1 VKAVLLAMVAAMGLM
16 GDGAQAQAAAQTAPA
31 EAADPFLW
39 LEDVEGTRALDWV
52 RAQNARSLAQLEADP
67 RYPELKAE
75 ALAIVN
81 ATDRIPMPGLRKGEI
96 YNFWQ
101 DQTNVR
107 GLWRRTSLQ
116 SYRTAS
122 PQWDVLLDI
131 DALAKAENAN
141 WVYKG
146 ASCRWPDYDRCLLSL
161 SDGGKD
167 AVEVREF
174 DVPTKQFVA
183 DGFKLP
189 EGKQDVAWLDA
200 DTVLAAREW
209 APGEVTESGYAYI
222 VKRLKRGQPLDQ
234 AVELFRGT
242 RTDVAAGPVVLHDGD
257 GRTVVLFSRAV
268 TFYESETWI
277 DTPRGPA
284 KLALPA
290 KHALEGL
297 VKGQLLFTLQEDWDT
312 GAGVFK
318 SGALVS
324 IDAAEAARAPGALK
338 PVLVLQPGPRQSIEG
353 VVPTKNHVLV
363 DLYENVQGG
372 VRRYSFEGGRWTST
386 AIDLPKTSSVDV
398 VASELESDVF
408 FASVANFLTPNT
420 LWLGDAARGEP
431 VEVKALPARFDA
443 STHVTEQF
451 EAVSKDGTRIPYF
464 VVRPRAMK
472 LDGANPTLLYAYG
485 GFQVSMTPSYSATTG
500 KLWLENGGVY
510 VLANIRGGGEF
521 GPAWHQAGLKQ
532 NRQRIYDDFAAVAQD
547 LVARKVT
554 SPRRLGIMGGSNG
567 GLLMGV
573 ELVQRPELWNAVVVQ
588 VPLLDM
594 LRYHKLLAGAS
605 WVAEYGDPDD
615 PAERAFLETI
625 SPYQNLKAGP
635 KYPEPFF
642 VTSTKDDRV
651 HPGHAR
657 KMAAKMESLGL
668 PFLYYENTDGGHS
681 AAANLQEA
689 ARRASLEYMYLTRKL
704 MD

>member
-1 VKAVLLAMVAAMGLM
+1 MKAVLWGLILAMVAG
-16 GDGAQAQAAAQTAPA
+16 GSHAQTPPPPPPPPP
-31 EAADPFLW
+31 AADPFLW

-52 RAQNARSLAQLEADP
+52 RAQNARSLGGLEADP
-67 RYPELKAE
+67 RYAGLKAE

-81 ATDRIPMPGLRKGEI
+81 ATDRIPMPGLRGGAI

-107 GLWRRTSLQ
+107 GLWRRTTVE
-116 SYRTAS
+116 SYRTAA
-122 PQWDVLLDI
+122 PTWETLLDV
-131 DALAKAENAN
+131 DALSTAEKAN

-146 ASCRWPDYDRCLLSL
+146 AQCRRPTYNRCLVSL

-167 AVEVREF
+167 AVQIREF
-174 DVPTKQFVA
+174 DIRTRAFVPGGFVLA
-183 DGFKLP
+183 
-189 EGKQDVAWLDA
+189 EGKQDAAWLDD
-200 DTVLAAREW
+200 DTLLVGREW
-209 APGEVTESGYAYI
+209 EPGQVTESGYAYI
-222 VKRLKRGQPLDQ
+222 VKTLKRGQPLSA
-234 AVELFRGT
+234 AVEVFRGQP
-242 RTDVAAGPVVLHDGD
+242 TDVAASGGVLHDGD
-257 GRTVVLFSRAV
+257 GHEVVVFTRSR

-277 DTPRGPA
+277 GTPTGP
-284 KLALPA
+284 KRLAVPE
-290 KHALEGL
+290 KHSLQGL
-297 VKGQLLFTLQEDWDT
+297 SKNQLLFTLEEDWT
-312 GAGVFK
+312 TPSGAFR

-324 IDAAEAARAPGALK
+324 VDAAEAVRHPEALR
-338 PVLVLQPGPRQSIEG
+338 PRLIVQPGPRQSIEG
-353 VVPTKNHVLV
+353 VSTTKNYVLV

-372 VRRYSFEGGRWTST
+372 VRRYAFTGEGWR
-386 AIDLPKTSSVDV
+386 AEPIPLPAASSVDI
-398 VASELESDVF
+398 VAAEDESDAI
-408 FASVANFLTPNT
+408 FASVTSFLTPTT
-420 LWLGDAARGEP
+420 LWLGDAGKRSAA
-431 VEVKALPARFDA
+431 EVKALPARFDA

-451 EAVSKDGTRIPYF
+451 EATSKDGTKVPYF
-464 VVRPRAMK
+464 VVRPKAMK
-472 LDGANPTLLYAYG
+472 ADGSNPTLLYAYG
-485 GFQVSMTPSYSATTG
+485 GFQVSMTPGYSATIG
-500 KLWLENGGVY
+500 KLWLERGGVY

-532 NRQRIYDDFAAVAQD
+532 NRQRIYDDFAAVAED
-547 LVARKVT
+547 LIARKIT
-554 SPRRLGIMGGSNG
+554 SPRRLGIEGGSNG

-573 ELVQRPELWNAVVVQ
+573 EFVQRPDLWNAVVVQ

-605 WVAEYGDPDD
+605 WVAEYGDPDKPD
-615 PAERAFLETI
+615 ERAFLETI
-625 SPYQNLKAGP
+625 SPYQNLKSGP

-668 PFLYYENTDGGHS
+668 PFLYYENIDGGHS

-689 ARRASLEYMYLTRKL
+689 ARRSSLEFMYLMRKL